1 MKTATTAI
9 FAIVAAAILA
19 VPALL
24 HAQIVKGDT
33 MFVYPNPVGNLNDVI
48 MGDTTQ
54 TGQRADSNRVYVLFG
69 GSDQDTSIYYFDNQI
84 NMYNNITIIG
94 RPDPKTGMF
103 PVIAP
108 IYNVDGNI
116 PPAFVNEYAPKT
128 AVTFKD
134 IFFMGKTPNGLMQ
147 TIQFTGLDADSIDLR
162 MDHCIVSAFMHS
174 ALHLI
179 QVNAN
184 YVNLFVTN
192 CEFRNIQT
200 PQMNGA
206 AVAWF
211 NAKAPSDSIVFVNN
225 TLFCVERSIVGEAGY
240 CGNFILNHN
249 TIFCTADPPLDSP
262 EAYHEVITNNIWYS
276 DFAGGLDSAYMKAG
290 NIYNV
295 KNRVPADICL
305 DSLRLLA
312 APPFDFTES
321 ERKDTIMNNA
331 YCWDPALVN
340 LWKTISDTAT
350 HDPGLVTR
358 PVWMDSM
365 TTRMFTDKTAWPLM
379 YMANN
384 DSTNPDF
391 NPTLVKSTIDSLVK
405 WIGLWWTQRTT
416 GTFLYGQDTLNP
428 ASIFSEIPGDWA
440 SKQNYPVPEN
450 LAYSNN
456 SLTHAG
462 TDGFALGDLNWFPA
476 QMKLWEEG
484 KPNAVMT
491 SGVQLPTQF
500 DLSQNYPNPFNPS
513 TDIKVSLRQSGV
525 MSLKIYNVLG
535 QLVDVV
541 SQGFKP
547 AGEYTFNVNMDR
559 FASGVYFYTLREG
572 ANAMTKKMLLLK

>member
-1 MKTATTAI
+1 MKTRSTAI
-9 FAIVAAAILA
+9 LAIVA
-19 VPALL
+19 VALL
-24 HAQIVKGDT
+24 AIPGRSNAQIVKGDT
-33 MFVYPNPVGNLNDVI
+33 MFVNPNPVGNLSEVI
-48 MGDTTQ
+48 LGDTTQ

-69 GSDQDTSIYYFDNQI
+69 GTNQDTSIYYYDNQI

-94 RPDPKTGMF
+94 RPDPTTGML
-103 PVIAP
+103 PIIAP
-108 IYNVDGNI
+108 IYNIDGNI
-116 PPAFVNEYAPKT
+116 PPSFVNEFGTKT
-128 AVTFKD
+128 KVVFRNL
-134 IFFMGKTPNGLMQ
+134 FFIGKTPDGRMQ
-147 TIQFTGLDADSIDLR
+147 TIQFTGLDADSIRCSL
-162 MDHCIVSAFMHS
+162 DHVIISSFMHS

-179 QVNAN
+179 QMNAN
-184 YVNLFVTN
+184 YIKLFVTN

-206 AVAWF
+206 AVAWY
-211 NAKAPSDSIVFVNN
+211 NAKAPSDSCVFVNN
-225 TLFCVERSIVGEAGY
+225 TLFCTERSIVGAVGY
-240 CGNFILNHN
+240 CGTLILNHN
-249 TIFCTADPPLDSP
+249 TIFCTADPPLDAP

-312 APPFDFTES
+312 APPFNFTEAD
-321 ERKDTIMNNA
+321 RRDTIMNNA
-331 YCWDPALVN
+331 YCWDPALVA
-340 LWKTISDTAT
+340 LWKAISDTAT

-365 TTRMFTDKTAWPLM
+365 TTRMFTDKSAWPLM

-405 WIGLWWTQRTT
+405 WVSLWWTQKST

-428 ASIFSEIPGDWA
+428 ASIFSEIPTDWA

-450 LAYSNN
+450 LTYSNA
-456 SLTHAG
+456 SMTSAG

-484 KPNAVMT
+484 KLNAIQTTGEQV
-491 SGVQLPTQF
+491 PTRF
-500 DLSQNYPNPFNPS
+500 NLSQNYPNPFNPS
-513 TDIKVSLRQSGV
+513 TDIKVSLKQSGV
-525 MSLKIYNVLG
+525 MSLEVYNVLG
-535 QLVDVV
+535 QLVDVIAE
-541 SQGFKP
+541 GYRP

-572 ANAMTKKMLLLK
+572 SSVMTKKMLLLK